1 MEQFSGIPVKELLQ
15 NDEKTTA
22 LDLSESGCGHTEALV
37 LAECLKVVDLFIFLG
52 VFRVS
57 LVTAVPVT
65 RAVRNVLGML
75 LWTGQ
80 RDVDAG

>member
-37 LAECLKVVDLFIFLG
+37 LAECLKVAESSCFLECS
-52 VFRVS
+52 VFS
-57 LVTAVPVT
+57 WLPPGLSPVT
-65 RAVRNVLGML
+65 HLFWLVWML
-75 LWTGQ
+75 
-80 RDVDAG
+80 R